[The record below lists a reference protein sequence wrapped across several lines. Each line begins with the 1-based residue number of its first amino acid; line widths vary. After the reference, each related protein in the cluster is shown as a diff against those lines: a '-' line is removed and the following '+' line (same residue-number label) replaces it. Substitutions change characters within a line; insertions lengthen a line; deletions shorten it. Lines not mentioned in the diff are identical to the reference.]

1 MKKIDIKLYIT
12 NKDTIYDVTQ
22 LCTDSITLATQ
33 RRGSPAKL
41 TFKVARDIVT
51 GQTTSFFEGNNVKL
65 IIDGINMFSGYIFSK
80 SRTKDQ
86 IITVTAYDQTRYL
99 KNKDTYNITGKTAT
113 EVIQAI
119 ADDFKLKVG
128 TLSDTEYRID
138 NRIEDNQT
146 LWDIILNALDLTTI
160 NTDKV
165 YIFYDDFGLLTLK
178 SIDEMLVKD
187 ILISDMNTL
196 INFNFQTDIDTD
208 TYNQIKL
215 YRDPK
220 EEDTNRGRKVFK
232 VLDSLNQLKWGVLQY
247 SESIS
252 DAYSEEKIIDI
263 ANRLLELKNRVKKTL
278 SVEDI
283 GDLRVRAGC
292 SLPVVLKDIGES
304 IDKILVVENCTHT
317 FKNNEHTMKL
327 ELVGDF

>member
-1 MKKIDIKLYIT
+1 MTL
-12 NKDTIYDVTQ
+12 

-41 TFKVARDIVT
+41 TFKIVRDIVT
-51 GQTTSFFEGNNVKL
+51 GKSASFFEGNNVKL
-65 IIDGINMFSGYIFSK
+65 IVNNVNMFSGYIFSK

-138 NRIEDNQT
+138 NRIEDNQP

-165 YIFYDDFGLLTLK
+165 YVFYDDFGLLTLK
-178 SIDEMLVKD
+178 NIDEMFIKD

-196 INFNFQTDIDTD
+196 INFNFQTDIDSD

-232 VLDSLNQLKWGVLQY
+232 VMDSLNQLKWGVLQY

-263 ANRLLELKNRVKKTL
+263 ANRLLKLKNRVKKTL

-304 IDKILVVENCTHT
+304 LEKNLIVESCTHT

-327 ELVGDF
+327 ELAGDF